1 MKNSEF
7 FWISGLEIQNQIE
20 KAKEG
25 IHKLEDG
32 TVEIIQ
38 SEEKK
43 KKRSNKSEQRLR
55 DLQC

>member
-1 MKNSEF
+1 ME
-7 FWISGLEIQNQIE
+7 ISTKRQICSRDNLEIQNQIE

-38 SEEKK
+38 SEEQKEKK
-43 KKRSNKSEQRLR
+43 IKQK
-55 DLQC
+55 